1 MPHALRMSRVVYALF
16 ESAQVADEACEA
28 AGRLQASQP
37 LAIHV
42 HRDHIDE
49 LSLPERA
56 TEVGRN
62 NLIAAG
68 AGGGIGLVMGLVGGT
83 LVHIPGLNAVSAGG
97 IGMITGVLVGYMS
110 AIMSGAREPVA
121 ELRELAP
128 RLSGRALL
136 TVDAPDDDCAAALEE
151 LLEERGAS
159 DVGSV

>member
-1 MPHALRMSRVVYALF
+1 MSRVVYALF
-16 ESAQVADEACEA
+16 ESSERADEACEA
-28 AGRLQASQP
+28 AGRLESSQP
-37 LAIHV
+37 LAMHV
-42 HRDHIDE
+42 HRDRIDE

-68 AGGGIGLVMGLVGGT
+68 AGGGIGLVMGLVGGS

-121 ELRELAP
+121 ELRELGP
-128 RLSGRALL
+128 RLAGRALL
-136 TVDAPDDDCAAALEE
+136 TVDVPDDEGAALVED